1 MKFKIIPVV
10 VYVVFMMVLLAL
22 GNWQLGRAEEKRHY
36 FAMQAQ
42 ASVAEMITLNDF
54 MEEDMETLRYKK
66 AQVMGHY
73 DSRHQFLIDNQISG
87 GKAGYFVMT
96 PFLLKGKTSAVLVN
110 RGWIPL
116 MGNRAMLPS
125 VDVGGEETILTGRIN
140 AFPSVG
146 VKLAGADI
154 PTEGWPSVVQVVD
167 TQILAKR
174 LGYPLLAF
182 QVELDKNL
190 PGGFQ
195 RDWQTA
201 SIMQPEQHIAYAI
214 QWFALA
220 LTLTI
225 LIFWYSFKKH
235 ND

>member
-1 MKFKIIPVV
+1 M
-10 VYVVFMMVLLAL
+10 VYVIFMVLLLAL

-42 ASVAEMITLNDF
+42 ASVAETIILNDF
-54 MEEDMETLRYKK
+54 MEESMETLRYKK
-66 AQVMGHY
+66 AQMTGHY
-73 DSRHQFLIDNQISG
+73 DSRHQFLIDNQVSD

-96 PFLLKGKTSAVLVN
+96 PFLLKGKASAVLVN

-116 MGNRAMLPS
+116 LGNRAMLPT
-125 VDVGGEETILTGRIN
+125 VDVSGEETTLIGRIN

-154 PTEGWPSVVQVVD
+154 PTEGWPSVVQVVNAK
-167 TQILAKR
+167 ILAKK

-182 QVELDKNL
+182 QVELDRDL

-195 RDWQTA
+195 RDWQAA